1 MSYWEYEE
9 DKKLKDIEY
18 AKSLYDLQTEKVKQ
32 EKYIEQLLL
41 EDYVRKIKQNISRYD
56 LVDLFRTAQDEM
68 NEKLKKNRKNFETL
82 KSWLMDDFLSNDYNF
97 KLTSIVS
104 CGYENYAWSIEF
116 EGYGKTF
123 RIEIPIMKNLTVENI
138 GHAHDGMFAFVVKES
153 EVSCSTLAASYK
165 INDVSDFIREYFE
178 LDKVEE

>member
-1 MSYWEYEE
+1 MIYWEYEE

-18 AKSLYDLQTEKVKQ
+18 AKNLYDLQVDKVKQ
-32 EKYIEQLLL
+32 EKYIENLLL

-68 NEKLKKNRKNFETL
+68 NEKLKKNRTNFETL
-82 KSWLMDDFLSNDYNF
+82 KSWIMDDFLSNDKNF

-116 EGYGKTF
+116 KGYGKTF
-123 RIEIPIMKNLTVENI
+123 RIEIPIMKNLTTKNI
-138 GHAHDGMFAFVVKES
+138 EYSHKGMFTFVVKES
-153 EVSCSTLAASYK
+153 EVSWSTLAASYK
-165 INDVSDFIREYFE
+165 IKDVSDFIREYFE